1 MMAVRLD
8 DSATPVRQIK
18 PLLPSVMGRKV
29 CLRLQ
34 DLAISARNLDVVQ
47 PPLEDAG
54 PAKKVSH
61 VLQRSR
67 PLFWMLPDIC
77 YAGEL
82 RDPKRF

>member
-1 MMAVRLD
+1 
-8 DSATPVRQIK
+8 
-18 PLLPSVMGRKV
+18 MGRKV

-34 DLAISARNLDVVQ
+34 ALAITARNLDVVQ
-47 PPLEDAG
+47 PSLEDAG

-61 VLQRSR
+61 VLQRNR

-82 RDPKRF
+82 